1 MTTNTS
7 LRRLEINAEKKAYI
21 FITHDDSAGQDLN
34 KE

>member
-1 MTTNTS
+1 MKNNTS

-21 FITHDDSAGQDLN
+21 FITRDDRAGHDLN